1 MKKLIVICIVCACL
15 LTPLKGYTE
24 YVDIYANQRKLWAK
38 EANLEKKIKAADKS
52 RKQVLITVGFGIL
65 VIAGTYIWS
74 KCHSDFKKAQDN
86 EADLLKNAWDFRC
99 SNTQLYQGQY
109 QRYLSEI
116 ESFLTKCPR
125 NKKFRNDMKTVFEMS
140 QKDSRLTPKE
150 KQEIANEFTSKYK
163 FILPEGQAK

>member
-15 LTPLKGYTE
+15 LIPLKGYSSDWSVSR
-24 YVDIYANQRKLWAK
+24 YLVIGG
-38 EANLEKKIKAADKS
+38 IAATIICGVS
-52 RKQVLITVGFGIL
+52 SATGGLGLIGIL
-65 VIAGTYIWS
+65 IGGIYSWFEDRHNAFV
-74 KCHSDFKKAQDN
+74 KVQDN

-150 KQEIANEFTSKYK
+150 KQEIVNEFTSKYK
-163 FILPEGQAK
+163 FILSEGQAK

>member
-1 MKKLIVICIVCACL
+1 M
-15 LTPLKGYTE
+15 
-24 YVDIYANQRKLWAK
+24 
-38 EANLEKKIKAADKS
+38 
-52 RKQVLITVGFGIL
+52 
-65 VIAGTYIWS
+65 
-74 KCHSDFKKAQDN
+74 
-86 EADLLKNAWDFRC
+86 KNAWDFRC

-150 KQEIANEFTSKYK
+150 KREIANEFTSNYK
-163 FILPEGQAK
+163 KAIKMKRQRSYYIHMSL

>member
-15 LTPLKGYTE
+15 LIPLKGYSDRSMSKYLVIGGIVAT
-24 YVDIYANQRKLWAK
+24 IIGTNNGRLGAFG
-38 EANLEKKIKAADKS
+38 
-52 RKQVLITVGFGIL
+52 LIGIL
-65 VIAGTYIWS
+65 TGGIYSWFEDRHNAFV
-74 KCHSDFKKAQDN
+74 KVQDN
-86 EADLLKNAWDFRC
+86 EADSLKNAWDFRC

-150 KQEIANEFTSKYK
+150 KQEIVNEFTSKYK
-163 FILPEGQAK
+163 FILSEGQAK